1 MRANEYEFNGNPHNI
16 GFKLRSVLLI
26 AIVLTLQSCCMFAS
40 KDKLDFVHENDKI
53 AEKGVY
59 YHDTIKIQ
67 GAHVYFLAV
76 KEHEQDPEDVRLSNG
91 LTVRTTHP
99 EFDYSIEIFG
109 VPDKAGK
116 EDFTIVGGV
125 SGTQC
130 PGYQFEKTFTLK
142 TVVSNQRSITLT
154 IIPMDTKINTV
165 CL

>member
-1 MRANEYEFNGNPHNI
+1 MNKIYSMLLNDNFL
-16 GFKLRSVLLI
+16 FKKMHLI
-26 AIVLTLQSCCMFAS
+26 LVVSLLQSCCMFVS
-40 KDKLDFVHENDKI
+40 KDKLDFVHEKNMV
-53 AEKGVY
+53 AEKGIY
-59 YHDTIKIQ
+59 YHDKIKIQ

-76 KEHEQDPEDVRLSNG
+76 KGHEQNPEDVRLSNG

-109 VPDKAGK
+109 VPDKVGK

-130 PGYQFEKTFTLK
+130 PGYQFEKTFTVK